1 MEEVKDEE
9 IGDKVGKEMSQGQN
23 VTSFEGL

>member
-1 MEEVKDEE
+1 MDEVEDKE

-23 VTSFEGL
+23 VKSFEGI